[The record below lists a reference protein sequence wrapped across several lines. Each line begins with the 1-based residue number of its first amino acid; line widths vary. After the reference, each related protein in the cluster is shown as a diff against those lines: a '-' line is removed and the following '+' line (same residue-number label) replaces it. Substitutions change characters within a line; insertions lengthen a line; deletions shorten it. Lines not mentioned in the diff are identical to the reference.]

1 LVALDGYGGSVFH
14 VRKIGT
20 EADDFPFSSVF
31 SLDGY
36 VYPPGE
42 NRLIVHINGVT
53 QSPPFDYSERSTTTI
68 EFVEPVDHDDII
80 DIWILPGSLGGGF
93 GGTTDLQNAYDNS
106 PSGAKNIT
114 INDGQITLT
123 QTQSTGSALRLAS
136 TNSLTP
142 TLVISQ
148 DGTGEALRLKSVDD
162 SASSILIQKDTV
174 ERNTIVNTIIVER
187 TTSHIIGS
195 QTGIGS
201 TILTRLENAG
211 GSLFSASRLVTGTES
226 TTDSAEKTYLA
237 IELSDDGVLEEKA
250 RFTSD
255 GAFGINVADP
265 DATLHVQGDGYF
277 SAGLEVAGQIKA
289 HNSPNA
295 PLNLPVL
302 ADNPPILKHGDTW
315 ISEIGGTR
323 KINVRING
331 VTYSVE
337 IT

>member
-1 LVALDGYGGSVFH
+1 M
-14 VRKIGT
+14 I
-20 EADDFPFSSVF
+20 
-31 SLDGY
+31 
-36 VYPPGE
+36 
-42 NRLIVHINGVT
+42 
-53 QSPPFDYSERSTTTI
+53 
-68 EFVEPVDHDDII
+68 
-80 DIWILPGSLGGGF
+80 PGSLGGGF

-106 PSGAKNIT
+106 ASGAKNI
-114 INDGQITLT
+114 IANDGQVRIT
-123 QTQSTGSALRLAS
+123 QTEPTGSALKLVS
-136 TNSLTP
+136 SGSLTP
-142 TLVISQ
+142 TLVIDQ
-148 DGTGEALRLKSVDD
+148 AGTGEALRLKSVDG
-162 SASSILIQKDTV
+162 SVSTVLIQKDTI
-174 ERNTIVNTIIVER
+174 ERNTFVNTTIIER

-201 TILTRLENAG
+201 SILTRLENSG
-211 GSLFSASRLVTGTES
+211 GSLFSAGRLVTGTES
-226 TTDSAEKTYLA
+226 ATDSAEKAYLA

-277 SAGLEVAGQIKA
+277 SAGLEIAGQIKA

-302 ADNPPILKHGDTW
+302 TDNPPILKHGDMW
-315 ISEIGGTR
+315 ITEIGGTK

-331 VTYSVE
+331 TTYSVE